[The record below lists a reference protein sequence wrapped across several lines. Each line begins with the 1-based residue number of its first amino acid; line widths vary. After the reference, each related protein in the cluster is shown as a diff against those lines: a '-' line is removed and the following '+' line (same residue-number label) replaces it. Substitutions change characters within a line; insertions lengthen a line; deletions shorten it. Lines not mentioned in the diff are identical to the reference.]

1 MSLSSA
7 AEMMWGLQCKLTCLE
22 STRVSIDVRMC
33 MNLEFDPISDQG
45 ENSDLNGANVSEITR
60 DK

>member
-7 AEMMWGLQCKLTCLE
+7 AEMMWGLQCKPTCLE

-33 MNLEFDPISDQG
+33 MNLEFDQG
-45 ENSDLNGANVSEITR
+45 ENGDLNGANVSEITR
-60 DK
+60 DR